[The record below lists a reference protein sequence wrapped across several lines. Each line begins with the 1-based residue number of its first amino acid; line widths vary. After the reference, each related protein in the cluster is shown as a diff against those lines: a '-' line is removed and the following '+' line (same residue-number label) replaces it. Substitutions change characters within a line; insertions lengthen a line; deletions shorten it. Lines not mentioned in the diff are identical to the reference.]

1 MNKIIAV
8 FLIFS
13 SGLRAQCFTIGA
25 DLSYTNS
32 VLANGG
38 VYRDQ
43 NNAVVNATV
52 ILESVIANL
61 KEYPDLVEEAQKEL
75 SFIKT
80 EEAKRNS
87 SIQN

>member
-43 NNAVVNATV
+43 NNAVVNPYALFAQKGANMVRMRLFHTPQNFTSHCGGVISANDINDV
-52 ILESVIANL
+52 IL
-61 KEYPDLVEEAQKEL
+61 
-75 SFIKT
+75 
-80 EEAKRNS
+80 
-87 SIQN
+87 